1 MTLALGDLFPSN
13 LDVVSCRNH
22 GNGPLRPCLDNSR
35 FFVKRSW
42 LQRRPQSPVH
52 YFITSVEILESMR
65 ACLCRSEDIAEV
77 LTRLLALRDTVAGS
91 KDRRVSLLRSI
102 RAVSGQCQQPLRTRR
117 SRGHLVNT
125 STSMSELRWEDLN
138 CFLLA
143 PQASCDSNASRYRLV
158 PAVTNHIRR
167 K

>member
-1 MTLALGDLFPSN
+1 MPRTRDMTLALGDLLPSN

-117 SRGHLVNT
+117 SRGPPRQYVDQYVRIGLGRFELFSPCTPSLV
-125 STSMSELRWEDLN
+125 
-138 CFLLA
+138 
-143 PQASCDSNASRYRLV
+143 RLQC
-158 PAVTNHIRR
+158 
-167 K
+167 